1 MLYQG
6 KQKLLLK
13 MLVTTLLL
21 VTFFVVIVQWWF
33 LKHMK
38 SLETEMTFLLRK
50 GFDKKFSGSN
60 GWLFQT
66 KHFKNK
72 IHFKLQN
79 YLVLQEV
86 ISICLQLEWTWQQF
100 ALMVEP
106 SWMSILICYNN
117 ILHNIV
123 NCFFRM
129 WTTSNCNL
137 YRVVLNCWGGLNAKF
152 WKLQQH
158 FHKCS
163 RWFLCMS
170 ISKKS

>member
-1 MLYQG
+1 MDLINKYINPQWVYINLVLCSDTLHWHIFMLLRMLYQG

-72 IHFKLQN
+72 IHFIWTLPKGRSNTVEKINVQ
-79 YLVLQEV
+79 
-86 ISICLQLEWTWQQF
+86 IEWKSKSQ
-100 ALMVEP
+100 M
-106 SWMSILICYNN
+106 
-117 ILHNIV
+117 
-123 NCFFRM
+123 
-129 WTTSNCNL
+129 
-137 YRVVLNCWGGLNAKF
+137 CWCQSTN
-152 WKLQQH
+152 WE
-158 FHKCS
+158 
-163 RWFLCMS
+163 W
-170 ISKKS
+170 